1 MGVSKLVSK
10 QLSSQYLHSLADLR
24 RDVVWSALMDLSL
37 AALPWK
43 ILWKL
48 QMRTA
53 EKIGACVAMSLG
65 IL

>member
-1 MGVSKLVSK
+1 MGVSKLVSG
-10 QLSSQYLHSLADLR
+10 LLPSWYLHCFADLR
-24 RDVVWSALMDLSL
+24 RDAVWSALMDFSL
-37 AALPWK
+37 AVLPWK